1 MVGGIYEFSES
12 ANLKSPS
19 TYAHALR
26 CCIAQHPL
34 LATIIEKAETNAP
47 YFAFCPRLDLSH
59 HIEIVD
65 SENSPD
71 GEIKSI
77 ERVLP
82 SILDK
87 PWPSLIP
94 PWNIVVLPFSKKRCF
109 VAFSFSHGLGDGMCG
124 IAFHRT
130 FLDALQEQPVEKG
143 FICIPE
149 RKQMNPAFDTPIKL
163 PISWSF
169 LLSPLLG
176 AYLPRF
182 LASLLGFSATRSIVT
197 SGTWTGA
204 LIFASEEYR
213 TGVEVISIGGP
224 AVEAALKACRT
235 NGAKLTGFIHQ
246 LVITSLS
253 DSLSHSQK
261 FDSVVAGTAINL
273 RGSVGITNDEMGLFV
288 SGLYDAHAL
297 ETVNLD
303 KASEFSWTKARAIT
317 DKLAEGSKTLNDQP
331 IGLLR
336 YLSDMRSWTLS
347 KIGQARDCSYEI
359 SNLLAF
365 KPSSFIENC
374 AVTEMV
380 FCQPAAIT
388 GQPLTFNVVSTT
400 GGPMN
405 IAVSWQ
411 LGALNLGS
419 HDDEVDFV
427 RKVCENVARGFIL

>member
-1 MVGGIYEFSES
+1 VVGGIYEFSEL
-12 ANLKSPS
+12 ANFTSPS
-19 TYAHALR
+19 TFAHALR
-26 CCIAQHPL
+26 KCIDQHPL
-34 LATIIEKAETNAP
+34 LATIIEKAETDAP
-47 YFAFCPRLDLSH
+47 YFAFCPRLDLSQ
-59 HIEIVD
+59 HIQIRY
-65 SENSPD
+65 SENSLED
-71 GEIKSI
+71 EIKSI
-77 ERVLP
+77 KRVLP
-82 SILDK
+82 SILDE

-94 PWNIVVLPFSKKRCF
+94 PWKIVVLPFSEKRCF
-109 VAFSFSHGLGDGMCG
+109 IAFSFSHGLGDGMCG

-149 RKQMNPAFDTPIKL
+149 RKEMSPAFDTPKNL

-176 AYLPRF
+176 AYLPQF
-182 LASLLGFSATRSIVT
+182 LASLLGFRASTSIIT

-204 LIFASEEYR
+204 LMFPSEEYR
-213 TGVEVISIGGP
+213 TGVEVLSIDAP
-224 AVEAALKACRT
+224 TVEAALKVCRK

-246 LVITSLS
+246 LVITALS
-253 DSLSHSQK
+253 DSLSHLHK

-273 RGSVGITNDEMGLFV
+273 RSSVGITNDEMGLFV
-288 SGLYDAHAL
+288 SGVYDTHAL
-297 ETVNLD
+297 ETAHLD
-303 KASEFSWTKARAIT
+303 KASEISWTKARAIT
-317 DKLAEGSKTLNDQP
+317 DKLAEGSKALNDQP
-331 IGLLR
+331 VGLLR
-336 YLSDMRSWTLS
+336 YLSDMRSWTSS

-365 KPSSFIENC
+365 KPLSSIENC
-374 AVTEMV
+374 TVTEMI

-411 LGALNLGS
+411 AGALDLGS

-427 RKVCENVARGFIL
+427 RKVCQNIERGFVL